1 MKVYELDEKLQ
12 EIIKEDRSYAYE
24 YKYYYGSSN
33 GDLHRDYMK
42 EDTYGNSRKG
52 FEQFKRDNPLA
63 NIQHSGVI
71 YLRPFTIKD
80 SNGNI
85 KEEGVVCE
93 TKIESDK
100 SEINK
105 QLASLEK
112 EVWEYF
118 CEIFKLDNPVKESLA
133 SKVMSIDNYLNKVP
147 KEKIAWCLEQIKDRE
162 SFCGNELDEVT
173 ELLIDIGELK

>member
-1 MKVYELDEKLQ
+1 MKGYKLEEKLRG
-12 EIIKEDRSYAYE
+12 IIKEDNYYNYE
-24 YKYYYGSSN
+24 YKYYYENNN
-33 GDLHRDYMK
+33 GDFHRDYLK

-85 KEEGVVCE
+85 KEGGVVCE

-118 CEIFKLDNPVKESLA
+118 CEIFKLDNPIKESLA
-133 SKVMSIDNYLNKVP
+133 SKVMLLDNYLNKVP
-147 KEKIAWCLEQIKDRE
+147 KEKIAWCLEQISDRE

-173 ELLIDIGELK
+173 EILIDIGELK

>member
-12 EIIKEDRSYAYE
+12 ELIKKDNSYNYE
-24 YKYYYGSSN
+24 YKYYYENNN
-33 GDLHRDYMK
+33 GDLHRDYVK
-42 EDTYGNSRKG
+42 EDIYGNSRKG

-63 NIQHSGVI
+63 NIQYSGVI

-93 TKIESDK
+93 TKIDPDK

-118 CEIFKLDNPVKESLA
+118 CETFKLDNPIKESLA
-133 SKVMSIDNYLNKVP
+133 SKVMLVDNYMGKFP

-173 ELLIDIGELK
+173 EILIDIGELK

>member
-1 MKVYELDEKLQ
+1 MKVYKLDEKLRG
-12 EIIKEDRSYAYE
+12 IIKEDNYYNYE
-24 YKYYYGSSN
+24 YKYYYKDISEA
-33 GDLHRDYMK
+33 LHKDFIRDAK
-42 EDTYGNSRKG
+42 YGNSRKG

-63 NIQHSGVI
+63 NIQHSGI
-71 YLRPFTIKD
+71 ISLRPFTIKD

-133 SKVMSIDNYLNKVP
+133 SKVMLLDNYLNKVL
-147 KEKIAWCLEQIKDRE
+147 KEKIAWCLERIRE
-162 SFCGNELDEVT
+162 REIFCGNELDEVT
-173 ELLIDIGELK
+173 EILIDIGELK

>member
-1 MKVYELDEKLQ
+1 L
-12 EIIKEDRSYAYE
+12 KEDN
-24 YKYYYGSSN
+24 YG
-33 GDLHRDYMK
+33 K
-42 EDTYGNSRKG
+42 SRNG
-52 FEQFKRDNPLA
+52 FEQFKRDKK
-63 NIQHSGVI
+63 IMEIEHSGVI
-71 YLRPFTIKD
+71 SLRPYTIKD

-118 CEIFKLDNPVKESLA
+118 CEIFKLDNPIKESLA
-133 SKVMSIDNYLNKVP
+133 TKVMLLDNYLNKVP
-147 KEKIAWCLEQIKDRE
+147 KEKIAWCLEQISDRE

-173 ELLIDIGELK
+173 EILIDIGELK

>member
-1 MKVYELDEKLQ
+1 MKGYKLEEKLRG
-12 EIIKEDRSYAYE
+12 IIKEDNYYNYE
-24 YKYYYGSSN
+24 YKYYYENNN
-33 GDLHRDYMK
+33 GDLHRDSVK

-52 FEQFKRDNPLA
+52 FEQFKKDNPLA
-63 NIQHSGVI
+63 DIQHSGVI

-93 TKIESDK
+93 TKIEPDK

-147 KEKIAWCLEQIKDRE
+147 KEKIAWCLERIRDRE

-173 ELLIDIGELK
+173 EILIDIGELK

>member
-1 MKVYELDEKLQ
+1 MKGYELDERLQKL
-12 EIIKEDRSYAYE
+12 IKEDNSYNYE
-24 YKYYYGSSN
+24 YKYYYEDNN
-33 GDLHRDYMK
+33 GDLHKDCLR

-52 FEQFKRDNPLA
+52 FEQFKRDNPNA
-63 NIQHSGVI
+63 NVQHSGVI
-71 YLRPFTIKD
+71 SLRPFTIKD

-118 CEIFKLDNPVKESLA
+118 CETFKLDNPIKESLA
-133 SKVMSIDNYLNKVP
+133 LKIMLLDNYLNKFP

-173 ELLIDIGELK
+173 EILIDIGNL

>member
-12 EIIKEDRSYAYE
+12 ELIKKDNSYNYE
-24 YKYYYGSSN
+24 YKYYYENNN
-33 GDLHRDYMK
+33 GDLHRDSVK

-52 FEQFKRDNPLA
+52 FEQFKKDNPLA
-63 NIQHSGVI
+63 DIQHSGAI

-85 KEEGVVCE
+85 KEKGAVCE

-118 CEIFKLDNPVKESLA
+118 CETFKLDNPVKESLA
-133 SKVMSIDNYLNKVP
+133 SKVMLLDNYLNKVS

-173 ELLIDIGELK
+173 EILIDIGGLK

>member
-12 EIIKEDRSYAYE
+12 EIIKEDRSYNYE
-24 YKYYYGSSN
+24 YKYYYKDISEALYK
-33 GDLHRDYMK
+33 DFVRDAK
-42 EDTYGNSRKG
+42 YGNSRKG

-147 KEKIAWCLEQIKDRE
+147 KEKIAWCLERIRDRE

>member
-1 MKVYELDEKLQ
+1 MKVYKLDEKLQ
-12 EIIKEDRSYAYE
+12 ELIKEDNSGNYE
-24 YKYYYGSSN
+24 YKYYYENNN
-33 GDLHRDYMK
+33 GDLHRDYVK

-52 FEQFKRDNPLA
+52 FEQFKKDNPLA

-80 SNGNI
+80 SNGDI

-93 TKIESDK
+93 ARIESDK

-118 CEIFKLDNPVKESLA
+118 CEVFKLNTPTKESLA
-133 SKVMSIDNYLNKVP
+133 LKVMSLDSFPSKVP
-147 KEKIAWCLEQIKDRE
+147 TVKIAWCLEQIKDRE